1 VVAEESSDGLH
12 IAGWCNEVAAAAPAA
27 AAAAAPQQGQQE
39 EEEVEVV
46 AASAALE
53 LTVLVVNTGTGQKT
67 HRSLLRCHYILR
79 MHHFAKTG
87 SGHT

>member
-1 VVAEESSDGLH
+1 MAEESSDGLH
-12 IAGWCNEVAAAAPAA
+12 IAGWCNEVAAAAPA

>member
-12 IAGWCNEVAAAAPAA
+12 IAGWCNEVAAAAPA

-67 HRSLLRCHYILR
+67 HRSLLRCHCILK
-79 MHHFAKTG
+79 MHHFTKTG
-87 SGHT
+87 SGQT

>member
-1 VVAEESSDGLH
+1 MAEESSDGLH
-12 IAGWCNEVAAAAPAA
+12 IAGWCNEVAAAAPA

-67 HRSLLRCHYILR
+67 HRCHYILK
-79 MHHFAKTG
+79 MHHFTKTG